1 MKTIY
6 KIRINEDESVSLQQT
21 TIDTDKSWREAV
33 VATTTPAVTS
43 AQRAVPSYDF
53 SKTPVEISYSVVD
66 LTVSERQTVMIADIK
81 KDYRLEVNSILNTD
95 VNNMTLAF
103 DPTVIVALKNKAIAD
118 ISAINDAT
126 THDQLDL
133 LI

>member
-1 MKTIY
+1 
-6 KIRINEDESVSLQQT
+6 
-21 TIDTDKSWREAV
+21 
-33 VATTTPAVTS
+33 
-43 AQRAVPSYDF
+43 
-53 SKTPVEISYSVVD
+53 
-66 LTVSERQTVMIADIK
+66 MIADIK